1 MRIEAGPLRERR
13 AARSS
18 RILVTG
24 AAGFLGQPH
33 RHRPGPGGFPR
44 RGPRPLLEVPR
55 RQGAHRPGWRPG
67 SGSTR
72 RTAAAIEV
80 VEGDILDPGWAAAMI
95 DGASRPAP
103 FDEIVHCASST
114 AFAERKRAE
123 VEAANIDGLRN
134 VLDLA
139 VRGGCAFFHHVSTAY
154 VAGRRT
160 GRCREDWV
168 ETGPFT
174 NVYEETKAR
183 GEVMVRD
190 VCRAEGI
197 RLNVYRPTIVYG
209 DSRTGRTLRFNALY
223 FPVKA
228 AVFLRDIYLADIRE
242 RGGRRAAELGIR
254 MTEGGRLVMPIRIDT
269 GGGGGIN
276 LVPVDH
282 CVGAFMAVFE
292 DGLEGGIYHIAN
304 PQATTLEDLVAYG
317 KRRFQMEGIEA
328 CGPESFAARPKNTL
342 EVLYDSY
349 LEIYRPYMQDVR
361 GVRHGQRGAPAR
373 EARPGLS
380 RLRLRRSSPA
390 AWITRSRRSGG
401 RSSSPNKARAG
412 GRRGFRYNRPHGHRP
427 RLGLAPAP

>member
-1 MRIEAGPLRERR
+1 MSMRIGSGRLLEKR

-24 AAGFLGQPH
+24 AAGFLGSH
-33 RHRPGPGGFPR
+33 IAVALARAGFR
-44 RGPRPLLEVPR
+44 VAVLARSSKTLSARDRVARLAAWFGLDE
-55 RQGAHRPGWRPG
+55 
-67 SGSTR
+67 

-80 VEGDILDPGWAAAMI
+80 VEGDILDPGWAAAML
-95 DGASRPAP
+95 DGASKPAP
-103 FDEIVHCASST
+103 FDEIVHCASNT

-123 VEAANIDGLRN
+123 VEAANIDGLRS
-134 VLDLA
+134 VLDYA

-160 GRCREDWV
+160 GLCREDWV
-168 ETGPFT
+168 EQGPFT

-183 GEVMVRD
+183 GEIMARD

-228 AVFLRDIYLADIRE
+228 AVFLRDIYLADIRQGE
-242 RGGRRAAELGIR
+242 GRRAAELGIR
-254 MTEGGRLVMPIRIDT
+254 MAEGGALVMPIRIDA
-269 GGGGGIN
+269 GRGGGIN

-282 CVGAFMAVFE
+282 CVEAFMAVFE
-292 DGLEGGIYHIAN
+292 DGLDGGIYHIAN
-304 PQATTLEDLVAYG
+304 PRVTTLAELVAFG

-349 LEIYRPYMQDVR
+349 LEIYRPYMQDTRMFDMANAAPFLGKR
-361 GVRHGQRGAPAR
+361 GIVCPAFDYGIFSRCMDYAVEAEWGARLFAR
-373 EARPGLS
+373 
-380 RLRLRRSSPA
+380 
-390 AWITRSRRSGG
+390 
-401 RSSSPNKARAG
+401 
-412 GRRGFRYNRPHGHRP
+412 
-427 RLGLAPAP
+427 